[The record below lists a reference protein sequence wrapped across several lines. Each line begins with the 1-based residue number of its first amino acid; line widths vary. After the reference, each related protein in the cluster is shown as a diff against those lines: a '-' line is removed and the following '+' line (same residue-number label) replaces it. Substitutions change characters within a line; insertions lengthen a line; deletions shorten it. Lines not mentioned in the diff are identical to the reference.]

1 MDHHQSLA
9 TKASERYLLGEM
21 SEPER
26 FDFEAHYFE
35 CEECAKDVCAGDA
48 MVRGIKLVC
57 AEDAASQPQTR
68 VVAPAPAGR
77 AGFGSLFDRLFGWL
91 TPAALAPMTAALVLA
106 LVAGYQALVLIPGLR
121 WAAESRAM
129 APLVLRAAARGEEQT
144 VEIRRGEA
152 MSIFSLDVNAA
163 DPGAPLVYEAA
174 AAGGSSRISG
184 STTVPPPGSPLLVVM
199 PHARLHQAGP
209 WMLVLRTP
217 QGAEIGRYPFTVKL
231 N

>member
-1 MDHHQSLA
+1 MDHLQSLA
-9 TKASERYLLGEM
+9 TKGSERYLLGEM

-35 CEECAKDVCAGDA
+35 CQECAKDVCAGDA

-57 AEDAASQPQTR
+57 AEDAVLQPQGK

-77 AGFGSLFDRLFGWL
+77 AWFGRLFGWL
-91 TPAALAPMTAALVLA
+91 TPSAFAPMAAALVLA

-163 DPGAPLVYEAA
+163 EPGAPLVYEAA
-174 AAGGSSRISG
+174 AAGGSARITG
-184 STTVPPPGSPLLVVM
+184 STTAPPPGSPLLVVM
-199 PHARLHQAGP
+199 PHAQLHQAGS

-217 QGAEIGRYPFTVKL
+217 QGAEIGRYPFIVKL

>member
-1 MDHHQSLA
+1 MDHLQSLA

-35 CEECAKDVCAGDA
+35 CEECAKDVCAADA
-48 MVRGIKLVC
+48 MIRGIKSVC
-57 AEDAASQPQTR
+57 AEDAAYQPQTK

-77 AGFGSLFDRLFGWL
+77 AWFGRLFGWL
-91 TPAALAPMTAALVLA
+91 TPAALAPMAAALVLA
-106 LVAGYQALVLIPGLR
+106 LVVGYQALVQIPGLR

-174 AAGGSSRISG
+174 AAGGKARITG
-184 STTVPPPGSPLLVVM
+184 STAAPPPGSPLLVVM
-199 PHARLHQAGP
+199 PHAQLHQAGP
-209 WMLVLRTP
+209 WTLVLRTP

>member
-1 MDHHQSLA
+1 MSMDHRQSLA
-9 TKASERYLLGEM
+9 TKAAERYLLGEM

-26 FDFEAHYFE
+26 FDFEGHYFA
-35 CEECAKDVCAGDA
+35 CEECAEDVCAGAA
-48 MVRGIKLVC
+48 MVRGIKVVC
-57 AEDAASQPQTR
+57 AEDAAFQPQTK
-68 VVAPAPAGR
+68 VVAPESPGR
-77 AGFGSLFDRLFGWL
+77 AWFGWLFGWL
-91 TPAALAPMTAALVLA
+91 TPATLAPMAAAMVLV
-106 LVAGYQALVLIPGLR
+106 LVAGYQALVQIPGLR

-163 DPGAPLVYEAA
+163 EPGAPLVYEAA
-174 AAGGSSRISG
+174 AAGGSARVTG
-184 STTVPPPGSPLLVVM
+184 STKAPPPGSPLLVVM
-199 PHARLHQAGP
+199 PHAELRQAGP

-217 QGAEIGRYPFTVKL
+217 QGAEIGRYPFTVKF

>member
-1 MDHHQSLA
+1 MSMDHRQSLA

-26 FDFEAHYFE
+26 FDFEDHYFA
-35 CEECAKDVCAGDA
+35 CEECAEDVCAGAA
-48 MVRGIKLVC
+48 MVRGIKAVC
-57 AEDAASQPQTR
+57 AENAAFQAQTT
-68 VVAPAPAGR
+68 VAAREPPGR
-77 AGFGSLFDRLFGWL
+77 AALGWLFGWL
-91 TPAALAPMTAALVLA
+91 TPATLGPMAAALVLA
-106 LVAGYQALVLIPGLR
+106 LVAGYQALVLVPGLR

-129 APLVLRAAARGEEQT
+129 APLVLRAAARGDEQT

-163 DPGAPLVYEAA
+163 DPGTPLVYEAA
-174 AAGGSSRISG
+174 AAGGSARITG
-184 STTVPPPGSPLLVVM
+184 GTKAPPPGSPLLVVM
-199 PHARLHQAGP
+199 PHAQLRQAGP

-217 QGAEIGRYPFTVKL
+217 QGVEIGRYPFTVKL